1 MNIIRAT
8 PAIARAQSTWIVGI
22 EPWRGLGY
30 SAAPLGSYLGR
41 MAKEREV
48 WIAREGKVKD
58 KKSSGGEPLGLVV
71 VQDGFLLGGFVSL
84 LAVRPEAAGQGVGRA
99 LMEHVAVR
107 VFDHRPWLFV
117 SCDSANARAL
127 AFYKKLGFERV
138 GRLPDLIKPK
148 RVEVLLRRGR

>member
-8 PAIARAQSTWIVGI
+8 PAIARAQAVWIVGI

-30 SAAPLGSYLGR
+30 SAAPLGRYLGR

-48 WIAREGKVKD
+48 WVARGA
-58 KKSSGGEPLGLVV
+58 GRGAGPLGLAV

-84 LAVRPEAAGQGVGRA
+84 LAIRPEATGQGVGRA
-99 LMEHVAVR
+99 LMEHVEAR
-107 VFDHRPWLFV
+107 VFERRPWLFT
-117 SCDSANARAL
+117 SCDSDNKRAL
-127 AFYKKLGFERV
+127 SFYKKLGFQRV

-148 RVEVLLRRGR
+148 RVELLLRKGR

>member
-8 PAIARAQSTWIVGI
+8 PPVARAQSTWIVGI

-30 SAAPLGSYLGR
+30 SAAPLRNYLGR

-48 WIAREGKVKD
+48 WVARGEGRA
-58 KKSSGGEPLGLVV
+58 GAPLGLVV

-84 LAVRPEAAGQGVGRA
+84 LAVRPEVAGQGVGRA
-99 LMEHVAVR
+99 LIEHVAAR
-107 VFDHRPWLFV
+107 VFARRPWLFV

-127 AFYKKLGFERV
+127 AFYRKLGFARG

-148 RVEVLLRRGR
+148 RVELLLRRGRP

>member
-8 PAIARAQSTWIVGI
+8 PAIARAQAEWIVGI

-30 SAAPLGSYLGR
+30 SAAPLGRYLAR

-48 WIAREGKVKD
+48 WVARGAGRGA
-58 KKSSGGEPLGLVV
+58 SPLGLVV

-84 LAVRPEAAGQGVGRA
+84 LAIRPEATGQGVGRG
-99 LMEHVAVR
+99 LMEHVEAR
-107 VFDHRPWLFV
+107 VFARRPWLFT
-117 SCDSANARAL
+117 SCDSDNKRAL
-127 AFYKKLGFERV
+127 SFYRKLGFQRV

-148 RVEVLLRRGR
+148 RVELLLRKGR

>member
-1 MNIIRAT
+1 MNITRAT
-8 PAIARAQSTWIVGI
+8 PAVARTQSGWIVGI

-30 SAAPLGSYLGR
+30 SAAPLGRYLGR

-48 WIAREGKVKD
+48 WLARGA
-58 KKSSGGEPLGLVV
+58 SGSAPPLGLVV
-71 VQDGFLLGGFVSL
+71 VQDGFLLGAFVSL

-99 LMEHVAVR
+99 LMEHVAAR
-107 VFDHRPWLFV
+107 VFAGRPWLFV

-127 AFYKKLGFERV
+127 AFYRKLGFARV

-148 RVEVLLRRGR
+148 RVEILLRKGRDVR